1 MAKNVIDYINMLA
14 DKMLETTNTLPD
26 IQDIDKL
33 IGNMS
38 HDMREKMS
46 IPLGAV
52 FQEGMSSVT
61 AQELEAVRKLREIH
75 LRLAIYQNKLKL
87 VADLAPKNLDTILE
101 TVYEMQEVSK
111 KYEDKLDK
119 SEWAA
124 FAKLLQGTQARKLM
138 FDVLQGTGIDDPAT
152 VEAVR
157 HLMPPPSPVQ
167 PDSKPEG
174 QANEDLS
181 ETVDG
186 EFVEDDFL
194 NKQSPSNG
202 HDHKPNNIGY
212 ARKEG

>member
-33 IGNMS
+33 IGSMS
-38 HDMREKMS
+38 QDMREKMS

-87 VADLAPKNLDTILE
+87 VADLAPKNLETILE
-101 TVYEMQEVSK
+101 TVYAMQEVTK

-124 FAKLLQGTQARKLM
+124 FGKLLQGTQARKLM
-138 FDVLQGTGIDDPAT
+138 FDVLQGTGIDDPET

-157 HLMPPPSPVQ
+157 NLMPPSSPVQ
-167 PDSKPEG
+167 PNAK
-174 QANEDLS
+174 S
-181 ETVDG
+181 ESHTDG
-186 EFVEDDFL
+186 EPSEVFDAEYIEDDFSERPF
-194 NKQSPSNG
+194 QPNG
-202 HDHKPNNIGY
+202 HKPDGFSEI
-212 ARKEG
+212 RKEN